1 MRRRNEVQLGILANA
16 AVHSTCHIGNSAS
29 VGNVQGG
36 IAVCSAAPQIL
47 LLKTDNL
54 LALFRNK
61 PTSSG
66 QINWGRRNTC
76 PAAVADTL
84 GGRREVGV
92 ADLVG
97 LARQAF
103 GSRSRRRSE
112 GADASARITLAVV
125 HN

>member
-1 MRRRNEVQLGILANA
+1 
-16 AVHSTCHIGNSAS
+16 
-29 VGNVQGG
+29 
-36 IAVCSAAPQIL
+36 
-47 LLKTDNL
+47 

-97 LARQAF
+97 LGKATF
-103 GSRSRRRSE
+103 GRIWQTERE
-112 GADASARITLAVV
+112 GADREPRRITLAVV
-125 HN
+125 HILEGARLVVQLGHSFVA

>member
-76 PAAVADTL
+76 PPAVLDTL
-84 GGRREVGV
+84 EVLREVGV
-92 ADLVG
+92 ADRVECESKAL
-97 LARQAF
+97 
-103 GSRSRRRSE
+103 GSVS
-112 GADASARITLAVV
+112 
-125 HN
+125 

>member
-1 MRRRNEVQLGILANA
+1 MYRVGSLS
-16 AVHSTCHIGNSAS
+16 AVPR
-29 VGNVQGG
+29 
-36 IAVCSAAPQIL
+36 PQIL

-103 GSRSRRRSE
+103 GSDL
-112 GADASARITLAVV
+112 ADEVRVQTRARASL
-125 HN
+125 